1 MNIHRGMAIPTD
13 GRSIDAR
20 AQARQGYT
28 ARNDSGTRARQ
39 LLILYGLMIASWMF
53 DFQSAAGSETSY
65 LQISYIALYFTA
77 FSLFFFL
84 DNFDRYKIAGMA
96 PFLSAALIFLLV
108 GASTG
113 ISNFQPMGQ
122 VIRNSI
128 GSVFYIITA
137 YATIRSILIQN
148 PRTLRRLLAALCLG
162 YVISRVFVYS
172 LTSGSIDYETIRY
185 QILSG
190 ATIPALGYLE
200 GLALFGL
207 SLTEW
212 GAMGGAFVVVFL
224 SVTRTYLISIM
235 VQLASLLPGAQRLIG
250 PRLVAMIV
258 AGAIFVAGLAVFGSN
273 SLDRWTDRLLN
284 REAQVGEDITLYTRE
299 SEWNFMADAFLKSE
313 RTILL
318 GNGVAART
326 VWYAPRKVSSVAEGS
341 VGFGHNQHLSLLFIG
356 GLIGGGF
363 LLAVQFVQFFQS
375 FSLLAR
381 LARFRLPYS
390 DTLFLAAWGAAII
403 LGVVAATFLS
413 SVLNNRSWALW
424 YGLGT
429 GLFLG
434 ARARYLRDSAASVIT
449 VAPRPQPAVEPQA
462 PALPPAVAR
471 RRMLL
476 QREAGRSPA

>member
-1 MNIHRGMAIPTD
+1 MRP
-13 GRSIDAR
+13 
-20 AQARQGYT
+20 QARRDYT
-28 ARNDSGTRARQ
+28 ALAGSSTRARQ
-39 LLILYGLMIASWMF
+39 LLILYGVMIASWMF
-53 DFQSAAGSETSY
+53 DFKSSGGGDTSF
-65 LQISYIALYFTA
+65 LQVSYIALYFLA
-77 FSLFFFL
+77 FFIFFFL
-84 DNFDRYKIAGMA
+84 DNFERQKVTGMA
-96 PFLSAALIFLLV
+96 PFFAASLLFLLV
-108 GASTG
+108 GAATG
-113 ISNFQPMGQ
+113 IANFQPFGQ
-122 VIRNSI
+122 IIRNSI
-128 GSVFYIITA
+128 GSVLYILTA

-148 PRTLRRLLAALCLG
+148 LRTLRRLLAILCLG
-162 YVISRVFVYS
+162 YVISGVFVYS
-172 LTSGSIDYETIRY
+172 LVSGSIDFETVRF
-185 QILSG
+185 QILSA

-200 GLALFGL
+200 GLVLFGL

-284 REAQVGEDITLYTRE
+284 RETQVGEDITLYTRE
-299 SEWNFMADAFLKSE
+299 SEWNFMTDAFLKSE
-313 RTILL
+313 RSILF
-318 GNGVAART
+318 GNGIAART
-326 VWYAPRKVSSVAEGS
+326 VWYAPKKVSSVALGS
-341 VGFGHNQHLSLLFIG
+341 LGFGHNQPLSLLFIG
-356 GLIGGGF
+356 GLVGGGF
-363 LLAVQFVQFFQS
+363 LLAVQFLQFFQS
-375 FSLLAR
+375 FSLLTR

-413 SVLNNRSWALW
+413 SVLNSRGWALW